1 MDILRGKMY
10 VIKWYRMK
18 RAVATFC
25 IKGAYAFSWTY
36 IQNFKK
42 GTQENTKAITVIN
55 LVSGIGKEERKERTL
70 LFILNISICLG
81 YIHYCSWWEGLQGRN
96 FGIISWRYRKRVGKY
111 LLVLYSQQQ
120 NEQRTLLCWR
130 KNVI

>member
-42 GTQENTKAITVIN
+42 GTQENTKALTVIN

-81 YIHYCSWWEGLQGRN
+81 YIHELGRQIDISC
-96 FGIISWRYRKRVGKY
+96 FCIDLSTFWCICFFFSSTPVIIFVR
-111 LLVLYSQQQ
+111 
-120 NEQRTLLCWR
+120 
-130 KNVI
+130 